1 MAENK
6 PTPEKEFKHLIRI
19 VNTDIDGN
27 KAILQA
33 LRKIKGISFMFS
45 NAVCNLSGIDH
56 SKKAGNLSDAE
67 VKKISEIME
76 NPSKF
81 SIPDWL
87 LNRRKDLDDGTSK
100 HLLTGDLKFHQETDI
115 KMLKKIRCYR
125 GMRHAYGL
133 PVRGQR
139 TKANFRKNKGKV
151 SLGVKRKSGSKTGR
165 M

>member
-76 NPSKF
+76 KKKSKEKEN
-81 SIPDWL
+81 S
-87 LNRRKDLDDGTSK
+87 
-100 HLLTGDLKFHQETDI
+100 
-115 KMLKKIRCYR
+115 
-125 GMRHAYGL
+125 
-133 PVRGQR
+133 
-139 TKANFRKNKGKV
+139 KNKKE
-151 SLGVKRKSGSKTGR
+151 KKSKDKKNWKNKEQKSKETRYGADQPR
-165 M
+165 Q